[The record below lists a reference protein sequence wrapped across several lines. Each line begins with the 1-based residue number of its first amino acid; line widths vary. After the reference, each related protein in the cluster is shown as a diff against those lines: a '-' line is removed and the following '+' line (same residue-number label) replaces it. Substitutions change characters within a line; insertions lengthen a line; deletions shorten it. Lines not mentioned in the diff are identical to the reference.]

1 MTPRDEGAGERK
13 RAVAAAGRRRRRGD
27 TGYERWLTD
36 RLHELYD
43 PILREPIPD
52 DLERLL
58 GTLEPRPKPDPGKR

>member
-1 MTPRDEGAGERK
+1 MTPRDDGAGERK
-13 RAVAAAGRRRRRGD
+13 RVVAAAGRRRRRGD
-27 TGYERWLTD
+27 AGYERWLTD

-58 GTLEPRPKPDPGKR
+58 GSFEPRPKSGADKP